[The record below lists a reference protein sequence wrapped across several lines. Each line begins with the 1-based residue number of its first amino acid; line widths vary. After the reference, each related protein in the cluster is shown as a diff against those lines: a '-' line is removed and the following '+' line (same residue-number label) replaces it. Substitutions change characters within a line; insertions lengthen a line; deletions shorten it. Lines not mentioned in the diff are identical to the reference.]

1 MHGLEEPAQED
12 PPPPPMATINWHIS
26 KINFYINIY
35 SNIL

>member
-1 MHGLEEPAQED
+1 MHGLEDPAQED
-12 PPPPPMATINWHIS
+12 PAPPMATINWHIS